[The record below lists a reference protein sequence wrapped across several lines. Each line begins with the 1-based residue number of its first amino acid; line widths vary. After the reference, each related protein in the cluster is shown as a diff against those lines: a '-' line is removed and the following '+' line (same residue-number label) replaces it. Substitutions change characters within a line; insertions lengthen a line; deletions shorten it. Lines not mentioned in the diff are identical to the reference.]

1 MKRCIEVRGL
11 TKVFP
16 GSGNRADVR
25 AVERLDFEVGSGEI
39 YCLLGPSGCGK
50 STVLEI
56 IAGFELPSSGTVA
69 VEGEVVAA
77 PSPDRAFVFQ
87 QPQLFPWLTVMGNV
101 LFGPTVQRRIG
112 EAEALRRAHELLVA
126 TGLEE
131 FQHHHVYQLS
141 GGMRQRVA
149 IARALINRPRVLLMD
164 EPFGALDAQT
174 RMAMQELLL
183 SISGDL
189 APTIIFVTHDVE
201 EALFLGDRVGV
212 MSPRPGRM
220 KLEVQVSL
228 GRPRTIDAITSS
240 AFVELKARILRELRL
255 ETTQHPV
262 V

>member
-1 MKRCIEVRGL
+1 MKCIEARGL
-11 TKVFP
+11 TKVFA
-16 GSGNRADVR
+16 GSGNRPDVR

-56 IAGFELPSSGTVA
+56 IAGFESPSSGAVA
-69 VEGEVVAA
+69 VDGEIVAA
-77 PSPDRAFVFQ
+77 PSSDRAVVFQ

-101 LFGPTVQRRIG
+101 LFGPTVQGRMG
-112 EAEALRRAHELLVA
+112 GEALRRAHELLVA

-149 IARALINRPRVLLMD
+149 IVRALINRPRVLLMD

-183 SISGDL
+183 SIWTDL

-212 MSPRPGRM
+212 MSARPGRM
-220 KLEVQVSL
+220 KLEVEVPL
-228 GRPRTIDAITSS
+228 GRPRTIDAITSP
-240 AFVELKARILRELRL
+240 AFVELKGRILRELRV
-255 ETTQHPV
+255 ETALRPV

>member
-1 MKRCIEVRGL
+1 MSRCIEVRGL

-16 GSGNRADVR
+16 GSGNRPDVR
-25 AVERLDFEVGSGEI
+25 AVERLDFEVENGEI

-50 STVLEI
+50 STALEL

-69 VEGEVVAA
+69 VEGDVVTA

-112 EAEALRRAHELLVA
+112 KEEALRRAHELLVA

-149 IARALINRPRVLLMD
+149 IARALINQPRVLLMD

-174 RMAMQELLL
+174 RISMQELLL
-183 SISGDL
+183 SISAKL

-220 KLEVQVSL
+220 KLEVQVPLS
-228 GRPRTIDAITSS
+228 RPRTIDAITSP

-255 ETTQHPV
+255 ETALRPV